1 MFHYASGHPF
11 DCVLATSGIED
22 DVKLWTP
29 TDVAP
34 VNMAKVQQIV
44 DNNMKMVLNFFVAVC
59 TCCSIVHRPQMKERT
74 TRSGIPLSLIRM
86 LIQQVSLLSSA
97 PVMIELTLA

>member
-1 MFHYASGHPF
+1 
-11 DCVLATSGIED
+11 
-22 DVKLWTP
+22 
-29 TDVAP
+29 
-34 VNMAKVQQIV
+34 
-44 DNNMKMVLNFFVAVC
+44 
-59 TCCSIVHRPQMKERT
+59 MKERT